1 MKNFTLLMFALL
13 FSASQFVNAQC
24 GITGQSNFIT
34 SQEALN
40 ALAGCEVFQGDLNIT
55 GAGVTNLE
63 ALSSLVSVEGNLSIY
78 ETSISTIDPLGG
90 LMNANEISIY
100 NNEYL
105 SACCASL
112 EWQLAVDLDAIY
124 SVTFGSNATDCSSYS
139 EAQAACLGL
148 VPGCTD
154 SNAANY
160 NSQATFDDGSCLN
173 GPDLQVSVNTI
184 LNSLQINSFTS
195 SDECLV
201 AEGCITGTG
210 ERKTLRFTT
219 TISNYGNEDF
229 YIGQSGG
236 AGNLNPNFYWDD
248 CHGHAHYEGYAN
260 YRLYNYPS
268 LEPSETIGHKNGWCV
283 MDLGAAVSSETPD
296 YITNPSPCS
305 FTYGCSTMGISKGC
319 SDTYGSGISC
329 QWVDIT
335 GLADGEY
342 VLAVSTNMETDNYVP
357 QYEINFENN
366 IVYVLF
372 ELETIGD
379 QTSVIYASE
388 FDGSAI
394 SDICTPSIDATDLG
408 FNFSEEVDLVENQA
422 LMPTAFLN
430 EYFIESI
437 QFLLAET
444 FNVNGDI
451 VYVDSLV
458 INDIS
463 GLPLGLNWACEPQSC
478 SFPVGNSCI
487 GLSGIPTIS
496 GSFDANIS
504 STLYFSD
511 NNGNSQEVTLPYTG
525 GNTWLD
531 GVLDVN
537 NSVFDVFSPSINI
550 NVEIP
555 VYGCMDTLAFNFS
568 PTATFD
574 DGSCELPNLGCTDI
588 LSLNYDPDAN
598 FEDGSCEYCAEGIEW
613 VVRMDLFDSYGDG
626 WNGNYY
632 HIINEWGD
640 TTAVGTIEDGSQATD
655 FFCLTPG
662 CYIVSV
668 PETGGWPYEISWE
681 ITAPG
686 YEDVYVSGACPDVQP
701 LNFLSECESVSGCTD
716 PLALNYNDEANY
728 DNGSCLYP
736 ILGCTDSFALNFN
749 EEATEDDGSCEYPI
763 DCSDLTTITINMSD
777 SYGDGWNGN
786 VLTLNDQSF
795 TLESGSEG
803 TESACYD
810 PELGCVEVVVS
821 EGGWAYEVS
830 WTITTE
836 SGDILLSGGSPYVGE
851 FGGDGCGPVL
861 GCIDEIALNYNPEAT
876 EDNGSCEYPLAGC
889 TDPAALNYDDSAT
902 TDDSSCEYPLEC
914 SEGSNVLVMELQTD
928 PYPQETSWDLIT
940 VDGDTL
946 IVMNGFEEQ
955 NTLYV
960 DSICV
965 PDDVEITFNLYDT
978 YGDGLTSGAGNG
990 EFHLYACGAQVF
1002 SGSSFEYLFSGTFSG
1017 CDGAQIIVFG
1027 CMDETAINFT
1037 PDANTDDGSCEF
1049 EVVLGCTDDEAV
1061 NFNEEAT
1068 DDDGSC
1074 TYITCEFY
1082 EMLVEVQLVS
1092 TSGNGWETL
1101 TYELSSF
1108 DGSIQETGT
1117 LETGFDGVNY
1127 YCLSDD
1133 CYLFTV
1139 PEYESSETFN
1149 WSILIEGKKQ
1159 ISGTTGTKNHFGVN
1173 QICELV
1179 MGCTDL
1185 NAINF
1190 NPQANVSDES
1200 CNYPNGGSQQLALE
1214 AGWNMVSSFIQTQN
1228 MSIEAIMEP
1237 ILSQVIIV
1245 KDNLGLAYLPDF
1257 GFNGIG
1263 DWDNTQGYQI
1273 KLYDEALVEMT
1284 GFIMAPEQTPINL
1297 TEGWNMIAYLRS
1309 EPAPVDAVLDA
1320 FTSDI
1325 IIVKDVMGMAYL
1337 PEWGFN
1343 GIGDMLAGQGYQI
1356 KLYASH
1362 ILTYNANDDE
1372 YRMVHTPS
1380 IDNTS
1385 TSVDFEKNTGSNMH
1399 LLIPESAWDV
1409 QVSSKDELYVY
1420 DAKGDMV
1427 GAAKITLP
1435 NTLITIWGNDL
1446 LTSEKDGL
1454 YDAEEFS
1461 LVLFSEKSNTSQSVS
1476 LELSTGV
1483 SGFEK
1488 DALVIASLIS
1498 ESNFEKDL
1506 ALYNSVPNPAS
1517 NFTEISFY
1525 LKKEMSLTLS
1535 LFNVIGEEIMLITTG
1550 IKTAGYHTAQVD
1562 VNQLAPG
1569 SYFYQLQVDDAQ
1581 ITKRL
1586 EVIK

>member
-1 MKNFTLLMFALL
+1 MQNFTPLMFALV

-40 ALAGCEVFQGDLNIT
+40 TLVDCEVFQGDLNIT
-55 GAGVTNLE
+55 GPDITNLD
-63 ALSSLVSVEGNLSIY
+63 ALSSLVSIEGSFSVY
-78 ETSISTIDPLGG
+78 ETSITSIDPLDA
-90 LMNANEISIY
+90 LMNANEVSIY

-112 EWQLAVDLDAIY
+112 DWQTAVDLGAIS
-124 SVTFGSNATDCSSYS
+124 SVTFGSNAPDCNSYA

-154 SNAANY
+154 SNASNY
-160 NSQATFDDGSCLN
+160 NAQATFDDGGCLN

-184 LNSLQINSFTS
+184 LNSLEINSFTS

-236 AGNLNPNFYWDD
+236 VDNLNTNFYWDD

-283 MDLGAAVSSETPD
+283 MDLGGAVSSETPE
-296 YITNPSPCS
+296 YITNPSSCS
-305 FTYGCSTMGISKGC
+305 FTYGCTTMGISKGC

-329 QWVDIT
+329 QWVDVT

-342 VLAVSTNMETDNYVP
+342 VLAVSTNMETDNYEP
-357 QYEINFENN
+357 QYEINFSNN

-372 ELETIGD
+372 ELETDGN
-379 QTSVIYASE
+379 QTSVVAASE

-394 SDICTPSIDATDLG
+394 SDICAPNSEATDLG
-408 FNFSEEVDLVENQA
+408 FNFSEEVELVENQA

-430 EYFIESI
+430 EYYTESI

-444 FNVNGDI
+444 FNVNGVIID
-451 VYVDSLV
+451 VDSLA

-463 GLPLGLNWACEPQSC
+463 GFPLGLNWACEPQSC

-487 GLSGIPTIS
+487 GLSGIPTIT

-511 NNGNSQEVTLPYTG
+511 PDGNSHIVTLPYTG
-525 GNTWLD
+525 GNSWLD
-531 GVLDVN
+531 NVLDGD
-537 NSVFDVFSPSINI
+537 NSVFDAFTTALNI

-555 VYGCMDTLAFNFS
+555 IYGCMDTLAFNFS
-568 PTATFD
+568 PTATFN
-574 DGSCELPNLGCTDI
+574 DGSCVLPDLGCTDPFA
-588 LSLNYDPDAN
+588 LNFDVDAN
-598 FEDGSCEYCAEGIEW
+598 TEDGSCEYCAEGIEW
-613 VVRMDLFDSYGDG
+613 VVQMDLFDSYGDG

-655 FFCLTPG
+655 LFCLAPG
-662 CYIVSV
+662 CYVVSV
-668 PETGGWPYEISWE
+668 PETGGWPYEVSWE
-681 ITAPG
+681 ITSAGFP
-686 YEDVYVSGACPDVQP
+686 EVYLSGECPDYQSF
-701 LNFLSECESVSGCTD
+701 NFLSECEIISACMDS
-716 PLALNYNDEANY
+716 LALNYNDQA
-728 DNGSCLYP
+728 DFDDGSCIYP
-736 ILGCTDSFALNFN
+736 VLGCTDSLALNYN
-749 EEATEDDGSCEYPI
+749 EAANEDDSSCMYPI
-763 DCSDLTTITINMSD
+763 ECDESSSSYVLYLYD

-786 VLTLNDQSF
+786 DFTVNDIDLGGYYE
-795 TLESGSEG
+795 TTMESGSESVSSFCLNDGCYLITVDGG
-803 TESACYD
+803 TWQE
-810 PELGCVEVVVS
+810 E
-821 EGGWAYEVS
+821 
-830 WTITTE
+830 ITWDLE
-836 SGDILLSGGSPYVGE
+836 DENGNIVLSGDAPYQEYFGVNSTCITVSGCTNPE
-851 FGGDGCGPVL
+851 
-861 GCIDEIALNYNPEAT
+861 ALNYNELAG
-876 EDNGSCEYPLAGC
+876 EDDGSCELPVVC
-889 TDPAALNYDDSAT
+889 EDNY
-902 TDDSSCEYPLEC
+902 
-914 SEGSNVLVMELQTD
+914 NMVLMELQTD

-940 VDGDTL
+940 ADGDTL
-946 IVMNGFEEQ
+946 IAMNGFEAQ
-955 NTLYV
+955 NTLYL

-965 PDDVEITFNLYDT
+965 PDDVAITFNLYDT

-990 EFHLYACGAQVF
+990 EFHFYVCGAQVF
-1002 SGSSFEYLFSGTFSG
+1002 SGSSFEYLYSGTFSS

-1027 CMDETAINFT
+1027 CMDETAINYT
-1037 PDANTDDGSCEF
+1037 PDANTDDGSCEY
-1049 EVVLGCTDDEAV
+1049 EVVLGCTDVEAV
-1061 NFNEEAT
+1061 NYDEAAT

-1082 EMLVEVQLVS
+1082 EMLVEVQLMS
-1092 TSGNGWETL
+1092 TNGNGWESL

-1108 DGSIQETGT
+1108 DGSMQETGT

-1139 PEYESSETFN
+1139 PEYAGSESFN

-1159 ISGTTGTKNHFGVN
+1159 ISGNSGTKAHFGVN
-1173 QICELV
+1173 QICEVV
-1179 MGCTDL
+1179 MGCTDP

-1190 NPQANVSDES
+1190 NPLANVSDES
-1200 CNYPNGGSQQLALE
+1200 CNYSNGGTQLLALN
-1214 AGWNMVSSFIQTQN
+1214 AGWNMASSYVQTEN
-1228 MSIEAIMEP
+1228 MSIEVIMAP

-1245 KDNLGLAYLPDF
+1245 KDNLGLAYLPEW

-1263 DWDNTQGYQI
+1263 SWDNTQGYQL
-1273 KLYDEALVEMT
+1273 KLNDAAVIDMT
-1284 GFIMAPEQTPINL
+1284 GVIVEPELTPINL
-1297 TEGWNMIAYLRS
+1297 VEGWNMVAYLRS
-1309 EPAPVDAVLDA
+1309 EPASVDAVFDA

-1356 KLYASH
+1356 KLHASH
-1362 ILTYNANDDE
+1362 VLTYNANDDG
-1372 YRMVHTPS
+1372 YRMTHTPPV
-1380 IDNTS
+1380 DNRPIV
-1385 TSVDFEKNTGSNMH
+1385 VDFDKNTGSNMH
-1399 LLIPESAWDV
+1399 LLIPEQAWNTP
-1409 QVSSKDELYVY
+1409 VSSKDELYVY

-1427 GAAKITLP
+1427 GAAKITFP
-1435 NTLITIWGNDL
+1435 NTLITLWGNDL
-1446 LTSEKDGL
+1446 LTAEKDGL
-1454 YDAEEFS
+1454 YDAEEWR
-1461 LVLFSEKSNTSQSVS
+1461 LVLYSEKSNTSQSVS
-1476 LELSTGV
+1476 LELSTGD

-1488 DALVIASLIS
+1488 DALVIASQIT
-1498 ESNFEKDL
+1498 ESNYEKGL

-1525 LKKEMSLTLS
+1525 LNKEMDLTLR
-1535 LFNVIGEEIMLITTG
+1535 LFNVIGEEIKLITSG
-1550 IKTAGYHTAQVD
+1550 IKSAGYHTAQVD

-1581 ITKRL
+1581 LTKRL

>member
-1 MKNFTLLMFALL
+1 MQNFTPLMFALV

-40 ALAGCEVFQGDLNIT
+40 TLVDCEVFQGDLNII
-55 GAGVTNLE
+55 GSDITNLD
-63 ALSSLVSVEGNLSIY
+63 ALSSLVSIEGSFSVY
-78 ETSISTIDPLGG
+78 ETSITSIDPLDA
-90 LMNANEISIY
+90 LMNANEVSIY

-124 SVTFGSNATDCSSYS
+124 SVTFGSNATDCNSYS
-139 EAQAACLGL
+139 EAQASCLGL

-154 SNAANY
+154 SNASNY

-283 MDLGAAVSSETPD
+283 MDLGAAVSSETPE
-296 YITNPSPCS
+296 YITNAPSCS
-305 FTYGCSTMGISKGC
+305 FTYGCSIMGISKGC

-329 QWVDIT
+329 QWVDVT
-335 GLADGEY
+335 DLADGEY

-372 ELETIGD
+372 ELETTDD
-379 QTSVIYASE
+379 QTTVVSASE

-394 SDICTPSIDATDLG
+394 SDICAPSADATDLG
-408 FNFSEEVDLVENQA
+408 FNFSEEVELVENQA
-422 LMPTAFLN
+422 IMPPAFLN
-430 EYFIESI
+430 EYFTESI

-444 FNVNGDI
+444 FNVNGLV
-451 VYVDSLV
+451 VYVDSLA

-487 GLSGIPTIS
+487 GLSGLPTIS

-504 STLYFSD
+504 STLYFTD
-511 NNGNSQEVTLPYTG
+511 TDGNSQEVTLPYTG
-525 GNTWLD
+525 GNSWLD
-531 GVLDVN
+531 GVLDGD

-555 VYGCMDTLAFNFS
+555 VYGCMDNMALNFS

-613 VVRMDLFDSYGDG
+613 VVRMDLLDSYGDG

-632 HIINEWGD
+632 YIVNEWGD
-640 TTAVGTIEDGSQATD
+640 TSAVGTMGDGSQSTD
-655 FFCLTPG
+655 LFCLSPG
-662 CYIVSV
+662 CYIVNV
-668 PETGGWPYEISWE
+668 PAEGGWPQEISWE

-686 YEDVYVSGACPDVQP
+686 YDDVYVSGDCPDQQP
-701 LNFLSECESVSGCTD
+701 LNFLAECESVSGCTN
-716 PLALNYNDEANY
+716 PLALNYNDEA
-728 DNGSCLYP
+728 DFDDGSCTYP
-736 ILGCTDSFALNFN
+736 VFGCTDSLALNYN
-749 EEATEDDGSCEYPI
+749 EAATEDDASCEYPI
-763 DCSDLTTITINMSD
+763 ECGENAEAFVLNLYD
-777 SYGDGWNGN
+777 SYGDGWNGSDFTVTDPSGN
-786 VLTLNDQSF
+786 ITSTTMQTGSESSSSFCLNDGCYLI
-795 TLESGSEG
+795 TINSGSYPGEI
-803 TESACYD
+803 TWD
-810 PELGCVEVVVS
+810 LIDDLGNVVLN
-821 EGGWAYEVS
+821 GGAPYE
-830 WTITTE
+830 TTFA
-836 SGDILLSGGSPYVGE
+836 V
-851 FGGDGCGPVL
+851 
-861 GCIDEIALNYNPEAT
+861 NY
-876 EDNGSCEYPLAGC
+876 SCETIIEGC
-889 TDPAALNYDDSAT
+889 TDAAALNYDDSAN
-902 TDDSSCEYPLEC
+902 TDDGSCEYPVEC
-914 SEGSNVLVMELQTD
+914 AEGTNMVVMELQTD

-940 VDGDTL
+940 ADGDTL
-946 IVMNGFEEQ
+946 IAMNEFEED
-955 NTLYV
+955 NTLYS
-960 DSICV
+960 DSVCV
-965 PDDVEITFNLYDT
+965 PNDVAIIFNLYDT

-990 EFHLYACGAQVF
+990 EFHLYVCGAQVF
-1002 SGSSFEYLFSGTFSG
+1002 SGASFEYLFSGTFSG

-1027 CMDETAINFT
+1027 CMDETAINYT
-1037 PDANTDDGSCEF
+1037 PDANTDDGSCEYV
-1049 EVVLGCTDDEAV
+1049 VVLGCTDVEAV
-1061 NFNEEAT
+1061 NYDEEAT

-1082 EMLVEVQLVS
+1082 EMLVEVQLMS
-1092 TSGNGWETL
+1092 TNGNGWESL

-1108 DGSIQETGT
+1108 DGSMQETGT

-1127 YCLSDD
+1127 YCLSND

-1139 PEYESSETFN
+1139 PEYGGSESFN

-1159 ISGTTGTKNHFGVN
+1159 ISGTSGTKAHFGVN
-1173 QICELV
+1173 QICEVV
-1179 MGCTDL
+1179 MGCTDP

-1190 NPQANVSDES
+1190 NPLANVSDES
-1200 CNYPNGGSQQLALE
+1200 CNYSNGGTQLLALN
-1214 AGWNMVSSFIQTQN
+1214 AGWNMASSYVQTEN
-1228 MSIEAIMEP
+1228 MSIEFIMAP

-1245 KDNLGLAYLPDF
+1245 KDNLGLAYLPEW

-1263 DWDNTQGYQI
+1263 SWDNTQGYQL
-1273 KLYDEALVEMT
+1273 KLNDAAVIDMT
-1284 GFIMAPEQTPINL
+1284 GVIVEPELTPINL
-1297 TEGWNMIAYLRS
+1297 VEGWNMVAYLRS
-1309 EPAPVDAVLDA
+1309 EPASVDAVFDA

-1356 KLYASH
+1356 KLHASH
-1362 ILTYNANDDE
+1362 VLTYNANDDG
-1372 YRMVHTPS
+1372 YRMTQTPPV
-1380 IDNTS
+1380 DNRPIV
-1385 TSVDFEKNTGSNMH
+1385 VDFDKNTGSNMH
-1399 LLIPESAWDV
+1399 LLIPEQAWNTP
-1409 QVSSKDELYVY
+1409 VSSKDELYVY

-1427 GAAKITLP
+1427 GAAKITFP
-1435 NTLITIWGNDL
+1435 NTLITLWGNDL
-1446 LTSEKDGL
+1446 LTAEKDGL
-1454 YDAEEFS
+1454 YDAEEWS
-1461 LVLFSEKSNTSQSVS
+1461 LVLYSEESKTVQSVS
-1476 LELSTGV
+1476 LELKTGV
-1483 SGFEK
+1483 SGYEK
-1488 DALVIASLIS
+1488 DALVIASQIT
-1498 ESNFEKDL
+1498 ESNFEKGL
-1506 ALYNSVPNPAS
+1506 ALYNSVPNPAR

-1525 LKKEMSLTLS
+1525 LNKEMDLTLR
-1535 LFNVIGEEIMLITTG
+1535 LFNVIGEEIQLITAG
-1550 IKTAGYHTAQVD
+1550 IKSAGYHTAQVD

-1569 SYFYQLQVDDAQ
+1569 SYFYQLQADDAQ

>member
-1 MKNFTLLMFALL
+1 MQNFTPLMFALV

-40 ALAGCEVFQGDLNIT
+40 TLVDCEVFQGDLNIT
-55 GAGVTNLE
+55 GSNITNLD
-63 ALSSLVSVEGNLSIY
+63 ALSSLVSIEGSFSIY
-78 ETSISTIDPLGG
+78 ETSITSIDPLDA
-90 LMNANEISIY
+90 LMNANEVSVY

-112 EWQLAVDLDAIY
+112 DWQTAVDLGAIS
-124 SVTFGSNATDCSSYS
+124 SVTFGSNATDCNSYA

-154 SNAANY
+154 SNASNY
-160 NSQATFDDGSCLN
+160 NAQATFDDGGCLN

-184 LNSLQINSFTS
+184 LNSLEINSFTS

-236 AGNLNPNFYWDD
+236 VDNLNTNFYWDD

-260 YRLYNYPS
+260 YRLYDYPS

-283 MDLGAAVSSETPD
+283 MDLGGAVSSETPE
-296 YITNPSPCS
+296 YITNPSSCS
-305 FTYGCSTMGISKGC
+305 FTYGCTTMGISKGC

-329 QWVDIT
+329 QWVDVT
-335 GLADGEY
+335 GLEDGEY
-342 VLAVSTNMETDNYVP
+342 VLAVSTNMETDNYEP
-357 QYEINFENN
+357 QYEINFSNN

-372 ELETIGD
+372 ELETDGN
-379 QTSVIYASE
+379 QTSVVAAAE

-394 SDICTPSIDATDLG
+394 SDICAPNSEATEIG
-408 FNFSEEVDLVENQA
+408 FNFSEEVALVENQA

-430 EYFIESI
+430 EYYTESI

-444 FNVNGDI
+444 FNVNGVI
-451 VYVDSLV
+451 VDVDSLA

-463 GLPLGLNWACEPQSC
+463 GFPLGLNWACEPQSC

-487 GLSGIPTIS
+487 GLSGIPTIT
-496 GSFDANIS
+496 GSFDVNIS

-511 NNGNSQEVTLPYTG
+511 PDGNSHIVTLPYTA
-525 GNTWLD
+525 GNSWLD
-531 GVLDVN
+531 NVLDGD
-537 NSVFDVFSPSINI
+537 NSAFDAFTTALNI

-555 VYGCMDTLAFNFS
+555 IYGCMDTLAFNFS
-568 PTATFD
+568 PTATFN
-574 DGSCELPNLGCTDI
+574 DGSCVLPDLGCTDPFA
-588 LSLNYDPDAN
+588 LNFDVDAN
-598 FEDGSCEYCAEGIEW
+598 TEDGSCEYCAEGIEW
-613 VVRMDLFDSYGDG
+613 VVQMDLFDSYGDG

-655 FFCLTPG
+655 LFCLSPG
-662 CYIVSV
+662 CYVVSV
-668 PETGGWPYEISWE
+668 PETGGWPYEVSWE
-681 ITAPG
+681 ITSAGFP
-686 YEDVYVSGACPDVQP
+686 EVYLSGVCPDLQP
-701 LNFLSECESVSGCTD
+701 LNFLSECESISGCTD
-716 PLALNYNDEANY
+716 SLALNYNGEANY
-728 DNGSCLYP
+728 DDGSCLYP
-736 ILGCTDSFALNFN
+736 VLGCTDSLALNYN
-749 EEATEDDGSCEYPI
+749 EEAMEDDGSCEYPI
-763 DCSDLTTITINMSD
+763 DCSGLIAITINMSD

-786 VLTLNDQSF
+786 ILTLNGQSF
-795 TLESGSEG
+795 TLDSGSEG
-803 TESACYD
+803 TESTCYN
-810 PELGCVEVVVS
+810 PEAGCVDVTCD
-821 EGGWAYEVS
+821 GGSWQSEVS
-830 WTITTE
+830 WSITNE
-836 SGDILLSGGSPYVGE
+836 DGNVMLSGGSPYVGE
-851 FGGDGCGPVL
+851 FGGDECGPVL
-861 GCIDEIALNYNPEAT
+861 GCTDETALNYNPEAT
-876 EDNGSCEYPLAGC
+876 EDDGSCDYPIGGCTDPTALNYDNSASTDDGSCEYAF
-889 TDPAALNYDDSAT
+889 D
-902 TDDSSCEYPLEC
+902 C
-914 SEGSNVLVMELQTD
+914 SEGTNMVVMELQTD

-940 VDGDTL
+940 ADGDTL
-946 IVMNGFEEQ
+946 IAMNGFEAQ
-955 NTLYV
+955 NTLHL

-965 PDDVEITFNLYDT
+965 PDDVAITFNLYDT

-990 EFHLYACGAQVF
+990 EFHFYVCGAQVF
-1002 SGSSFEYLFSGTFSG
+1002 SGSSFEYLYSGTFSG

-1027 CMDETAINFT
+1027 CMDETAINYT
-1037 PDANTDDGSCEF
+1037 PDANTDDGSCEY
-1049 EVVLGCTDDEAV
+1049 EVVLGCTDVEAV
-1061 NFNEEAT
+1061 NYDEEAT

-1082 EMLVEVQLVS
+1082 EMLVEVQLMS
-1092 TSGNGWETL
+1092 TNGNGWESL

-1108 DGSIQETGT
+1108 DGSMQETGT

-1127 YCLSDD
+1127 YCLSND

-1139 PEYESSETFN
+1139 PEYGGSESFN

-1159 ISGTTGTKNHFGVN
+1159 ISGTSGTKAHFGVN
-1173 QICELV
+1173 QICEVV
-1179 MGCTDL
+1179 MGCTDS

-1190 NPQANVSDES
+1190 NPLANVSDES
-1200 CNYPNGGSQQLALE
+1200 CNYSNGGTQVLALN
-1214 AGWNMVSSFIQTQN
+1214 AGWNMASSYIQTEN
-1228 MSIEAIMEP
+1228 MSIEVIMAP

-1245 KDNLGLAYLPDF
+1245 KDNLGLAYLPEW

-1263 DWDNTQGYQI
+1263 SWDNTQGYQL
-1273 KLYDEALVEMT
+1273 KLNDEAVIDMAGVIVE
-1284 GFIMAPEQTPINL
+1284 PELTPINL
-1297 TEGWNMIAYLRS
+1297 VEGWNMIAYLRS
-1309 EPAPVDAVLDA
+1309 EPASVDAVFDA
-1320 FTSDI
+1320 FTSEI

-1356 KLYASH
+1356 KLHASH
-1362 ILTYNANDDE
+1362 VLTYNANDDG
-1372 YRMVHTPS
+1372 YRMTQTPPV
-1380 IDNTS
+1380 DNRPIV
-1385 TSVDFEKNTGSNMH
+1385 VDFDKNTGSNMH
-1399 LLIPESAWDV
+1399 LLIPEQAWNNPV
-1409 QVSSKDELYVY
+1409 TSKDEIYVY

-1427 GAAKITLP
+1427 GAAKITFP
-1435 NTLITIWGNDL
+1435 NTLITLWGNDL
-1446 LTSEKDGL
+1446 LTTEKDGL
-1454 YDAEEFS
+1454 YDAEEWR
-1461 LVLFSEKSNTSQSVS
+1461 LVLYSEKSNTSQSVS
-1476 LELSTGV
+1476 LELSTGD

-1488 DALVIASLIS
+1488 DALVIASQIT
-1498 ESNFEKDL
+1498 ESNYEKGL

-1525 LKKEMSLTLS
+1525 LNKEMDLTLR
-1535 LFNVIGEEIMLITTG
+1535 LFNIIGEEIKLITAG
-1550 IKTAGYHTAQVD
+1550 IKSAGYHTAQVD

-1581 ITKRL
+1581 LTKRL